1 VFYLRVSA
9 ACFPNFFKSRSNV
22 SLVLAHVEVAANV
35 IAIEG

>member
-1 VFYLRVSA
+1 MRVSVA
-9 ACFPNFFKSRSNV
+9 GLPSFFKSRSNV